1 MILFKK
7 PECTGDRK
15 ALPLFA
21 LVFQKVSGSDQC
33 KTGHGGERDMGIGRG
48 DNTSITHCQILLSI
62 PTASCVLRWVQW
74 TFRLMRLFK
83 GDVTT
88 LIYITAPCNK
98 QFLSFTRRWTCIA
111 KHANGFGSVT
121 GDIST
126 GTTLT
131 TEALLTA
138 EPTASFPKYSLMLSS
153 SFSKCYCLPHRRT
166 HHRNV
171 GRTSRSSA
179 STCSRL
185 HCQSQE
191 FREGTTNW
199 KCFLAKQQGNLW
211 CEKQLSN
218 LFHKI
223 SWIRKLHL

>member
-7 PECTGDRK
+7 PEHTEDRK

-33 KTGHGGERDMGIGRG
+33 KTGHGGHGGVWDMGIGRG

-62 PTASCVLRWVQW
+62 LTASCVLRWVHW
-74 TFRLMRLFK
+74 TFRLMGLCR

-88 LIYITAPCNK
+88 LIYITALCNK
-98 QFLSFTRRWTCIA
+98 QFFCSTRIA

-126 GTTLT
+126 GRALT

-153 SFSKCYCLPHRRT
+153 SFSKCYCLPHRHTR
-166 HHRNV
+166 HRNV

-179 STCSRL
+179 STCSGL

-199 KCFLAKQQGNLW
+199 KCFLAEQQGNLW

-223 SWIRKLHL
+223 SWIHKWHL